1 MKRILLSILLA
12 VVIVPAF
19 GATRAEKL
27 RKQLFTPRDG
37 KVMVAVHRG
46 DWRYA
51 PENSIAAIKHCID
64 MGADIVELD
73 LQLTKDSVLIVM
85 HDSKLDRTTTG
96 KGNVSDHTYAEIQ
109 KLQLK
114 NGCGIKTKDKVPT
127 LEEAML
133 VAKDQILVNLDKA
146 DTYFNLLLPV
156 LRKTGTAG
164 QVIMKS
170 DREAQDVIDTFGE
183 GLKEVIYMPKV
194 HYNKDAKPLDK
205 INDFA
210 TRLKSPIFEVNYYTD
225 EILPTVKEGNK
236 KISRKARIWHNTL
249 WDTQCGGHDDDLALN
264 DKDGSWGWLVK
275 NVNCNVIQTDRA
287 QMCLDYLRSKNL
299 HD

>member
-1 MKRILLSILLA
+1 MKRIALSFLMLLVA
-12 VVIVPAF
+12 VSAF
-19 GATRAEKL
+19 SATRAEKL
-27 RKQLFTPRDG
+27 IKQLHNPADG

-51 PENSIAAIKHCID
+51 PENSIEAIKHCIE

-85 HDSKLDRTTTG
+85 HDSKLDRTTNG

-109 KLQLK
+109 KLVLK
-114 NGCGIKTKDKVPT
+114 NGCGIKTKEKVPT

-146 DTYFNLLLPV
+146 DTYFDLLLPV
-156 LRKTGTAG
+156 LRKTGTAH

-170 DREAQDVIDTFGE
+170 DREAQDVIDSFGD
-183 GLKEVIYMPKV
+183 GLNEVIYMPKV
-194 HYNKDAKPLDK
+194 HYNNDAKPLDK
-205 INDFA
+205 INDFLVK
-210 TRLKSPIFEVNYYTD
+210 LKSPIFEVNYFTD
-225 EILPTVKEGNK
+225 EVLPIVKKGNGTIIK
-236 KISRKARIWHNTL
+236 KARIWHNTL
-249 WDTQCGGHDDDLALN
+249 WDTQCGGHDDYVALK
-264 DKDGSWGWLVK
+264 DKEAAWGWLVK

-287 QMCLDYLRSKNL
+287 QLCLDWLRSKKL